1 MHGSPANRT
10 ARAIGPWLVIGVVAL
25 AVAACGSSSPSGS
38 PTGAASAETSAA
50 PTSAPSVAASA
61 AASPSAASEAP
72 SGGASGSP
80 AASADVGPCSPSDI
94 KVVATNA
101 GGAAGSRGADVQIT
115 AIGEASCRLP
125 SRPMVALLDAT
136 GQPVLQTPITVDAD
150 GPLVSGPSPVQFT
163 YEFSNWCSP
172 TVSTPWT
179 VVLATGVGAVPVTGL
194 TYQEADL
201 PPCNGPGQPP
211 SITASG
217 WTAAG
222 S

>member
-1 MHGSPANRT
+1 M
-10 ARAIGPWLVIGVVAL
+10 
-25 AVAACGSSSPSGS
+25 
-38 PTGAASAETSAA
+38 
-50 PTSAPSVAASA
+50 
-61 AASPSAASEAP
+61 
-72 SGGASGSP
+72 
-80 AASADVGPCSPSDI
+80 
-94 KVVATNA
+94 ATDA

-115 AIGEASCRLP
+115 AIGEATCRLP

-136 GQPVLQTPITVDAD
+136 GQAVLQTPITVDAD

-179 VVLATGVGAVPVTGL
+179 VVLATAVGAVPVTGL

>member
-1 MHGSPANRT
+1 MHGSPAHRT
-10 ARAIGPWLVIGVVAL
+10 ARAIGPWLVIGVVSLAL
-25 AVAACGSSSPSGS
+25 VACGSSSPSGS
-38 PTGAASAETSAA
+38 PSA
-50 PTSAPSVAASA
+50 PTSAPSVPAPSVPASA
-61 AASPSAASEAP
+61 AASPSAASAAP
-72 SGGASGSP
+72 SSGASGSP
-80 AASADVGPCSPSDI
+80 AASADIGPCSPSDI
-94 KVVATNA
+94 KVVATDA

-115 AIGEASCRLP
+115 AIGAATCRLP

-136 GQPVLQTPITVDAD
+136 GQAVLQTPITVDAD

-179 VVLATGVGAVPVTGL
+179 VVLATAVGAVPVTGL

-217 WTAAG
+217 WTTAG